1 MSVLGPYGV
10 GQPPALT
17 LISKFSKVKPPPT
30 GPIHR
35 KVGAAFQAGS
45 RATLRPQGRQES
57 QGGRLL
63 PSASISWG
71 PGSPEPVVPCVCS
84 QYALNLKINSYYE
97 PPHPSKKENTYL
109 EVDSPVTSTS
119 TLYQGDTGF
128 SRGPARLPHAVWPP
142 ACFLRCRENARK
154 PSPWPRELKPK
165 GQRAGDA
172 G

>member
-35 KVGAAFQAGS
+35 KVGAAFRAGS

-109 EVDSPVTSTS
+109 KVDSPVTSTS

>member
-30 GPIHR
+30 GPIHG
-35 KVGAAFQAGS
+35 KVGAAFREGS
-45 RATLRPQGRQES
+45 RATPRPQGRQES

-154 PSPWPRELKPK
+154 PSPWPRELKLK

>member
-35 KVGAAFQAGS
+35 KVGAAFREGS
-45 RATLRPQGRQES
+45 RGTPRPQGRQES